1 MRGKHDLQEHVLR
14 IEHENAGYIGAN
26 ARLRFNGFV
35 TSSAI
40 SRTDLGKKG
49 HPARGTLPGIIC
61 VCIGGWLYLREQ
73 YAAGDR
79 ICRLADEVR
88 GYDDGCLLR
97 RTADAGALLS
107 LSICILI
114 CRGQGNGFVEAV
126 PYNVSSEAY
135 IIHDYFAC

>member
-49 HPARGTLPGIIC
+49 HPVRGTLPGIIC

-73 YAAGDR
+73 YAAGD
-79 ICRLADEVR
+79 I
-88 GYDDGCLLR
+88 GYVVAPTKFVVM
-97 RTADAGALLS
+97 TADAYSGELLTLEHYS
-107 LSICILI
+107 HCPS
-114 CRGQGNGFVEAV
+114 A
-126 PYNVSSEAY
+126 S
-135 IIHDYFAC
+135 